1 MYVQSSYIVKN
12 YLITKINF
20 LPYVRIQKSCFQ
32 MNIVV
37 AIGPNTVTGSA
48 PKRETFENQIC
59 NVKINKIPHKTY

>member
-1 MYVQSSYIVKN
+1 M
-12 YLITKINF
+12 ITKINF

-48 PKRETFENQIC
+48 PKRETFENQIML
-59 NVKINKIPHKTY
+59 K